1 MTDRSPPPAPDLTR
15 AQLFVRIARLER
27 HIARE
32 VHARR
37 EAEDLLEAK
46 SFALYAANQSLLE
59 INANLERSVRERT
72 RALQAA
78 HDEALAANQAKS
90 QFLANMSHELRTP
103 LNAIIGFSEVMRLE
117 IIGPVGNS
125 QYRDY
130 VVNIHDS
137 SEHLLGLINDI
148 LDVAKI
154 EAGRTE
160 LYEEVFDVAEIIAE
174 VVRLLGD
181 KACRAGV
188 TVGSAVQPGLPQIR
202 ADKSKLRQ
210 ILLNLLSNAIKF
222 TPNIGRITVSARRSG
237 SGGLAFSVKDTGIG
251 IPTDQLE
258 HVMEA
263 FVQLGNVLTRTHH
276 GSGLGLPLCKAL
288 IEMHD
293 GFMVVESEEGN
304 GTCVTVSLP
313 GQRVVEMADA
323 AGTAEPALEFGHS
336 AG

>member
-1 MTDRSPPPAPDLTR
+1 LT
-15 AQLFVRIARLER
+15 AEQLLARIALLER
-27 HIARE
+27 RIVRE
-32 VHARR
+32 IRARR

-46 SFALYAANQSLLE
+46 SFALYAANQSLFE

-72 RALQAA
+72 RALQ
-78 HDEALAANQAKS
+78 
-90 QFLANMSHELRTP
+90 
-103 LNAIIGFSEVMRLE
+103 EVMRLE
-117 IIGPVGNS
+117 IMGPVGNS

-174 VVRLLGD
+174 VIRLLGD
-181 KACRAGV
+181 KAGRAGV
-188 TVGSAVQPGLPQIR
+188 TVGTAVQPGLPQIR

-313 GQRVVEMADA
+313 GQRVIAMADA
-323 AGTAEPALEFGHS
+323 AEAGEPGQRAALGNPNES
-336 AG
+336 APLSISLLP